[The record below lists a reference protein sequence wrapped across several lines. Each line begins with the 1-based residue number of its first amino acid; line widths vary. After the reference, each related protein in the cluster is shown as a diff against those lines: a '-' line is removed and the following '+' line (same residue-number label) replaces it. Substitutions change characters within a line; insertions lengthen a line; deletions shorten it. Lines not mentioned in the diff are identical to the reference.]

1 MEKTT
6 QEEILEQTEQEGL
19 VEAPEQI
26 EEEAA
31 EEPEETQEV
40 VAEAPKAKVKEDD
53 DEGDDE
59 DDEEEEEEEE
69 QVKKEELKIPST
81 KSAMVSALFDRVNG
95 LKKED
100 VSKRFKDLMA
110 VIEAEDLG
118 GEEPDDAKPEGDSTA
133 IGKKKKKIKISMPEI
148 NVKEDIDALVEGEE
162 LSEDFKSKAST
173 IFEAAVHQKVM
184 EIASSKV
191 EEMEKEYQSEL
202 QEEIVSFRDEL
213 TDKVDGYLNYVVEEW
228 MKENELALE
237 SSLRSE
243 ITEEFMGGLKD
254 LFKEHYIEVPEEKV
268 DIVENL
274 FDKVEDLE
282 GQLNDKVQEN
292 IKVKNELNEYRKD
305 KILEEVCD
313 DLADTQAEKMKSL
326 VEGVSYEDDS
336 EKFEEKV
343 KTIKENYFPETIK
356 QDDNVEQL
364 DSSSEVSEKSE
375 PKMNHIMEAYSKAIA
390 RK

>member
-6 QEEILEQTEQEGL
+6 QEEILEETEQEEL
-19 VEAPEQI
+19 VEAPEEN
-26 EEEAA
+26 EEVTAA
-31 EEPEETQEV
+31 EV

-53 DEGDDE
+53 DEDEDE
-59 DDEEEEEEEE
+59 DDEEEEEES
-69 QVKKEELKIPST
+69 VKKEAVKLPST
-81 KSAMVSALFDRVNG
+81 NTAMISALFDKVNG
-95 LKKED
+95 MKKEE
-100 VSKRFKDLMA
+100 VSKRFSELMS

-118 GEEPDDAKPEGDSTA
+118 GETPDDATPEGDSGKV
-133 IGKKKKKIKISMPEI
+133 GKKKKKIKISMPEI

-162 LSEDFKSKAST
+162 LSEEFKSKAST

-191 EEMEKEYQSEL
+191 EDMEKEYQDEL

-213 TDKVDGYLNYVVEEW
+213 TDKVDGYLNYVTEEW

-237 SSLRSE
+237 SSLKSE

-254 LFKEHYIEVPEEKV
+254 LFTEHYIEVPEEKV

-282 GQLNDKVQEN
+282 GQLNTQVQEN
-292 IKVKNELNEYRKD
+292 IKVKSELNEYRKD
-305 KILEEVCD
+305 KILEEVCE
-313 DLADTQAEKMKSL
+313 DLADTQSEKMKTL
-326 VEGVSYEDDS
+326 VEGVTYEDDS

-343 KTIKENYFPETIK
+343 KTIKENYFPNQQK
-356 QDDNVEQL
+356 QDENVEQI
-364 DSSSEVSEKSE
+364 DASDGEEVSE
-375 PKMNHIMEAYSKAIA
+375 PKMNNIMEAYSKAIA

>member
-1 MEKTT
+1 
-6 QEEILEQTEQEGL
+6 
-19 VEAPEQI
+19 
-26 EEEAA
+26 
-31 EEPEETQEV
+31 
-40 VAEAPKAKVKEDD
+40 
-53 DEGDDE
+53 
-59 DDEEEEEEEE
+59 
-69 QVKKEELKIPST
+69 
-81 KSAMVSALFDRVNG
+81 
-95 LKKED
+95 
-100 VSKRFKDLMA
+100 
-110 VIEAEDLG
+110 
-118 GEEPDDAKPEGDSTA
+118 
-133 IGKKKKKIKISMPEI
+133 MPEI

-184 EIASSKV
+184 EIAASKV
-191 EEMEKEYQSEL
+191 EDMEKEYQSEL

-254 LFKEHYIEVPEEKV
+254 LFKEHYIEVPDEKV

-364 DSSSEVSEKSE
+364 DSSSKVSEESEE

>member
-6 QEEILEQTEQEGL
+6 QEEILEQTEQEEL

-26 EEEAA
+26 EEE
-31 EEPEETQEV
+31 ETEETQEV

-53 DEGDDE
+53 DEEE
-59 DDEEEEEEEE
+59 DDDDDDDEEEEEE
-69 QVKKEELKIPST
+69 QVKKEELKIPTT
-81 KSAMVSALFDRVNG
+81 KSAMVSALFDKVNG

-118 GEEPDDAKPEGDSTA
+118 GETPDDAKPEGDSTA

-162 LSEDFKSKAST
+162 LSEEFKSKAST

-184 EIASSKV
+184 EVAASKV
-191 EEMEKEYQSEL
+191 DEMEKEYQTEL

-254 LFKEHYIEVPEEKV
+254 LFKEHYIEVPDEKV

-282 GQLNDKVQEN
+282 SQLNDKVQDN
-292 IKVKNELNEYRKD
+292 IKIKSELNEYRKD

-313 DLADTQAEKMKSL
+313 DLADTQSEKMKSL

-356 QDDNVEQL
+356 QDENVEQL

>member
-26 EEEAA
+26 EEEVA
-31 EEPEETQEV
+31 EETEETQEV

-53 DEGDDE
+53 DEDGDD
-59 DDEEEEEEEE
+59 DDDEEEEEEE

-254 LFKEHYIEVPEEKV
+254 LFKEHYIEVPDEKV
-268 DIVENL
+268 DIVENM

-282 GQLNDKVQEN
+282 EQLNDKVQDN
-292 IKVKNELNEYRKD
+292 IKLKSELNEYRKN

-313 DLADTQAEKMKSL
+313 DLADTQSEKMKTL

-336 EKFEEKV
+336 ESFEEKV
-343 KTIKENYFPETIK
+343 KTIKENYFPETKK
-356 QDDNVEQL
+356 QDDNVEQI
-364 DSSSEVSEKSE
+364 DSSSEVEESSE
-375 PKMNHIMEAYSKAIA
+375 PKMNSIMEAYSKAIA

>member
-1 MEKTT
+1 MENTT
-6 QEEILEQTEQEGL
+6 QEEILEETEQEGL
-19 VEAPEQI
+19 VEAPEEI
-26 EEEAA
+26 EEVETV
-31 EEPEETQEV
+31 EEGELPPALQ
-40 VAEAPKAKVKEDD
+40 KAIDKKNGKKDD
-53 DEGDDE
+53 DEDDDE
-59 DDEEEEEEEE
+59 DDEEEEDE
-69 QVKKEELKIPST
+69 QVKKEEVKIPTT
-81 KSAMVSALFDRVNG
+81 KTAMISAIFDKVNG

-110 VIEAEDLG
+110 VVEAEDLG
-118 GEEPDDAKPEGDSTA
+118 GETPDDATPEGDKVA

-162 LSEDFKSKAST
+162 LSEEFKAKAST

-191 EEMEKEYQSEL
+191 EDMEKEYQTEL
-202 QEEIVSFRDEL
+202 QEEIVTFRDEL
-213 TDKVDGYLNYVVEEW
+213 TDKVDGYLNYVTEEW

-237 SSLRSE
+237 SSLKSE

-254 LFKEHYIEVPEEKV
+254 LFTEHYIEVPEEKV

-282 GQLNDKVQEN
+282 GQLNQSVQEN

-305 KILEEVCD
+305 KILEEVCE
-313 DLADTQAEKMKSL
+313 DLADTQSEKMKTL
-326 VEGVSYEDDS
+326 AEGVSYEDDS
-336 EKFEEKV
+336 ENFEEKV
-343 KTIKENYFPETIK
+343 KTIKENYFPNQQK
-356 QDDNVEQL
+356 QDENVEQV
-364 DSSSEVSEKSE
+364 DASEGEEVSD
-375 PKMNHIMEAYSKAIA
+375 PKMTNIMEAYSKAIA